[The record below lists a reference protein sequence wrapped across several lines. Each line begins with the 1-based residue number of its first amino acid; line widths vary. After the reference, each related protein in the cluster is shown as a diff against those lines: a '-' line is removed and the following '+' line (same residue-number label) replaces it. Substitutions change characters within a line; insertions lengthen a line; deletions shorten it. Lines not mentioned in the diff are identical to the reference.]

1 MLVRQQP
8 SVGSEKLRWGT
19 LSAHLHFLQLQEGC
33 LIKAFCMFTSL
44 KVWNHPTSVCTLTRS

>member
-44 KVWNHPTSVCTLTRS
+44 KVWNHPTSVCS